1 MYSFLLWNL
10 RVIMTKAD
18 GEEGDK
24 KGEDE
29 RWQNPEDTHV
39 KTSSFL
45 ESIIS

>member
-1 MYSFLLWNL
+1 
-10 RVIMTKAD
+10 MTKAD